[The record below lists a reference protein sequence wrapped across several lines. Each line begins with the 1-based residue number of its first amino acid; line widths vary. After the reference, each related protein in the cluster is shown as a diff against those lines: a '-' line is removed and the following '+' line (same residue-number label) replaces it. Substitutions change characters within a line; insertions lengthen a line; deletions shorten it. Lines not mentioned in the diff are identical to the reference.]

1 MQGIQIIGTGRALPD
16 KVVTNEELCKL
27 VDSSD
32 EWIRSRTGIS
42 QRYVCAGETCVSLAT
57 EAAKKAID
65 CRNID
70 IDDIKIN
77 TIDTYSQEEMMD
89 VLAYESEELEYRNHK
104 IKIEVLGEKREA
116 AHEPKIAIYRFE
128 VDEEKNNNL
137 DLTELKAIVAEL
149 KTLINE

>member
-1 MQGIQIIGTGRALPD
+1 MLNIKNNNEKINYIGNFGTFSKEGEVVKYSQNKGDYVELNFIGN
-16 KVVTNEELCKL
+16 KVRFYTHTNA
-27 VDSSD
+27 
-32 EWIRSRTGIS
+32 WRG
-42 QRYVCAGETCVSLAT
+42 
-57 EAAKKAID
+57 KA
-65 CRNID
+65 NIY
-70 IDDIKIN
+70 IDDIKTG
-77 TIDTYSQEEMMD
+77 TIDTYSQEEIMD

-149 KTLINE
+149 KVLINE